1 MCSPAIDLLINFCW
15 TYILLPNGSYVPPS
29 WISLN
34 LNHWKFWWATSRSAF
49 RCKMKFARRFSQS
62 FLGQKVSKK
71 TSVHP
76 DQVWLYAKSAGS
88 AQMMMLPLSLQYW
101 RIRLYDVQVRWPSHR
116 STYFSPFLSSP
127 IHSSLHSEI
136 FGYASAKLWNASFSH
151 HSRICNLHGDVWIW
165 LTKVSCRNLLA
176 SSVEANSK

>member
-1 MCSPAIDLLINFCW
+1 
-15 TYILLPNGSYVPPS
+15 
-29 WISLN
+29 
-34 LNHWKFWWATSRSAF
+34 
-49 RCKMKFARRFSQS
+49 MKFARQFSQS

-101 RIRLYDVQVRWPSHR
+101 RIRLYDVQVRRPSHR

-127 IHSSLHSEI
+127 IHSSLHSAI
-136 FGYASAKLWNASFSH
+136 FGYASLKLWNASFSH
-151 HSRICNLHGDVWIW
+151 HSRICNLHGDVWIFC
-165 LTKVSCRNLLA
+165 TKVSCRNLFA
-176 SSVEANSK
+176 SSVEANSKESMQTSLGKVLSQGRMNNPSFWISSSGVFRARAILYSAATTSAVVGGLWWL